1 MTAPADPGLAA
12 RIAEIEREILS
23 RAPEHDIVPTLDR
36 VAAVLDMLGRPQDA
50 FRVVHITGTNG
61 KTSTTRIVEA
71 LLREHGL
78 RTGRF
83 TSPHLHSMR
92 ERICVDGHPVA
103 AEVFVETWDELRPII
118 ALQDAASQAAG
129 GPRLTFF
136 EVLVVLA
143 YAVFADAPVDV
154 AVVEVG
160 MGGRWDA
167 TNVADGEVAV
177 LTPVDIDHTHF
188 LGPDIESIAA
198 EKVGIIKPGAA
209 VVTGEQVPEVMDL
222 IDQRCDQAGARRY
235 AAGLDFGITSRE
247 VALGGQLVSLRGIAD
262 RYDDLFVPLHGPH
275 QGDNA
280 ALAVAAVELF
290 LGAGE
295 RRLDADTVRAGLAA
309 VTSPGRLEIV
319 RRSPTILVDA
329 AHNPHGMAA
338 LRDALA
344 DAFSFARLVA
354 VVAIFAD
361 KDAGAMLDLLE
372 PAVDHVVVTRNS
384 SPRSADP
391 AELGATAAEIF
402 GADRVSVVPSLPD
415 AIEAA
420 VTIAESE
427 GLGGGVV
434 ATGSVVTAADVRLL
448 LGVTDS

>member
-1 MTAPADPGLAA
+1 M
-12 RIAEIEREILS
+12 
-23 RAPEHDIVPTLDR
+23 
-36 VAAVLDMLGRPQDA
+36 
-50 FRVVHITGTNG
+50 
-61 KTSTTRIVEA
+61 
-71 LLREHGL
+71 
-78 RTGRF
+78 
-83 TSPHLHSMR
+83 
-92 ERICVDGHPVA
+92 
-103 AEVFVETWDELRPII
+103 
-118 ALQDAASQAAG
+118 
-129 GPRLTFF
+129 
-136 EVLVVLA
+136 
-143 YAVFADAPVDV
+143 
-154 AVVEVG
+154 
-160 MGGRWDA
+160 
-167 TNVADGEVAV
+167 
-177 LTPVDIDHTHF
+177 
-188 LGPDIESIAA
+188 
-198 EKVGIIKPGAA
+198 
-209 VVTGEQVPEVMDL
+209 
-222 IDQRCDQAGARRY
+222 GARRY

-280 ALAVAAVELF
+280 ALAVAAVEMF

-295 RRLDADTVRAGLAA
+295 RRLDVDTVRAGLAA

-402 GADRVSVVPSLPD
+402 GADRVSVIPSLPD

>member
-1 MTAPADPGLAA
+1 MNVPADPALAT
-12 RIAEIEREILS
+12 RVAEIEREILS

-36 VAAVLDMLGRPQDA
+36 VAAVLDMLGRPQES
-50 FRVVHITGTNG
+50 FRVVHVTGTNG
-61 KTSTTRIVEA
+61 KTSTTRLIEG

-103 AEVFVETWDELRPII
+103 PEVFVETWDELRPII
-118 ALQDAASQAAG
+118 ELQDAASQAEG

-188 LGPDIESIAA
+188 LGSDIESIAA

-209 VVTGEQVPEVMDL
+209 VVTADQSPEVMDL
-222 IDQRCDQAGARRY
+222 IDERCAEVGARRY
-235 AAGLDFGITSRE
+235 MAEVDFALSARE
-247 VALGGQLVSLRGIAD
+247 VALGGQVISLRGLAD
-262 RYDDLFVPLHGPH
+262 RYDDLFVPLHGSH

-280 ALAVAAVELF
+280 ALAIAAVELF

-295 RRLDADTVRAGLAA
+295 RRLDTDTVRAGLAA
-309 VTSPGRLEIV
+309 VTSPGRLEVV

-391 AELGATAAEIF
+391 GDLGAIAAEVF
-402 GADRVSVVPSLPD
+402 GADRVTIMASLPD
-415 AIEAA
+415 ALEAA
-420 VTIAESE
+420 VTIAEAD

-434 ATGSVVTAADVRLL
+434 ATGSVVTAADVRHL
-448 LGVTDS
+448 LGVTES